1 MHPIRTTVRL
11 LILGGIVF
19 DVSVVGWASL
29 TTYPNVGLR
38 KTRRAARSC
47 HHHCRLG
54 VDIVH
59 HSQLPSKLTPHI
71 ECTNTT

>member
-1 MHPIRTTVRL
+1 MHTTARL

-29 TTYPNVGLR
+29 TTYPSVGLR

-47 HHHCRLG
+47 HCRLG
-54 VDIVH
+54 VEII
-59 HSQLPSKLTPHI
+59 HSQLPTKLTPHI
-71 ECTNTT
+71 ERTNTT